1 MSNYETESEGFY
13 MAFYY
18 FIKEESARDTP
29 LIQVYADSISWNS
42 LTNPDDLR
50 TTEKETVYIDDGN
63 YLAVFD
69 IRKTSQMTAGFGIG
83 TTLFV
88 CFVLASGAMLFTKET
103 QDLVIT
109 PIETMIIKV
118 NRISMNPLLAA

>member
-1 MSNYETESEGFY
+1 MTNYQTGSDGFY
-13 MAFYY
+13 QAFYY
-18 FIKEESARDTP
+18 YIKEESNRDTP

-42 LTNPDDLR
+42 DTNPDDLR
-50 TTEKETVYIDDGN
+50 TTEKETVFIEDGN

-69 IRKTSQMTAGFGIG
+69 IRKTSHLTAGFGIG

-103 QDLVIT
+103 
-109 PIETMIIKV
+109 
-118 NRISMNPLLAA
+118 